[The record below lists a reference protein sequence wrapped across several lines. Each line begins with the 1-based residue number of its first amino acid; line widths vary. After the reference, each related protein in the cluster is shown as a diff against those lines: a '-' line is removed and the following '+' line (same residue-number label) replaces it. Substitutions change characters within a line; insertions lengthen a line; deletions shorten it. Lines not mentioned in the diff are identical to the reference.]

1 MLKAGL
7 MAREYGKLPSEVLG
21 EHRLATGTRFH
32 LDYDI
37 YAATSRHIEEVR
49 EERRE
54 EMDPNSS
61 RVGSPR
67 ERKEMIQEQESRA
80 DQREQ
85 MEQAGMQAPSPE
97 GQLSRLDELK
107 QERQEAKQ
115 MREQA
120 PDPVN
125 APERVD
131 QDG

>member
-7 MAREYGKLPSEVLG
+7 MAREYGKTPTEILG
-21 EHRLATGTRFH
+21 ETHLATGKRFH

-37 YAATSRHIEEVR
+37 YAATSRHIEEKR

-54 EMDPNSS
+54 EMNPDSS

-67 ERKEMIQEQESRA
+67 DRQNMIQDQQSRA
-80 DQREQ
+80 DQRES
-85 MEQAGMQAPSPE
+85 MEQAGMKAPSPD
-97 GQLSRLDELK
+97 GQMSTLKEIKQQRDEARQI
-107 QERQEAKQ
+107 QEQG
-115 MREQA
+115 
-120 PDPVN
+120 P

>member
-1 MLKAGL
+1 
-7 MAREYGKLPSEVLG
+7 MAREYGKTPTEILG
-21 EHRLATGTRFH
+21 ERHLPTGTRFH

-54 EMDPNSS
+54 QMDPDSG

-67 ERKEMIQEQESRA
+67 DRQNMIQDQNSRA
-80 DQREQ
+80 DQRES
-85 MEQAGMQAPSPE
+85 MEQAGMKAPSPD
-97 GQLSRLDELK
+97 GQMSTLDELK
-107 QERQEAKQ
+107 QERAEARQMQEAAQ
-115 MREQA
+115 
-120 PDPVN
+120 DP

>member
-7 MAREYGKLPSEVLG
+7 MAREYGRLPSEILG
-21 EHRLATGTRFH
+21 EHGLPDGKRFH
-32 LDYDI
+32 LDYDV

-49 EERRE
+49 EEKRE
-54 EMDPNSS
+54 EYDPKSS
-61 RVGSPR
+61 RVGSPQ
-67 ERKEMIQEQESRA
+67 ERKNMIREQESRA

-85 MEQAGMQAPSPE
+85 MQQAGMKAPSPE
-97 GQLSRLDELK
+97 GQLSRLEELK

-120 PDPVN
+120 PVPDN

>member
-7 MAREYGKLPSEVLG
+7 MAREYGKLPTEVLG
-21 EHRLATGTRFH
+21 EHHLATGTRFH

-37 YAATSRHIEEVR
+37 YAATSKHIQEKR

-54 EMDPNSS
+54 QMDPNSS

-67 ERKEMIQEQESRA
+67 DRKNMIEDQNQRA
-80 DQREQ
+80 KQRES
-85 MEQAGMQAPSPE
+85 MEQAGMKAPSPD
-97 GQLSRLDELK
+97 GQMSKLQELK
-107 QERQEAKQ
+107 QERREARQIQEQ
-115 MREQA
+115 G
-120 PDPVN
+120 P

>member
-7 MAREYGKLPSEVLG
+7 MAREYGKLPTEILG
-21 EHRLATGTRFH
+21 ERGLPTGTRFH

-37 YAATSRHIEEVR
+37 YAATAQHIEEVR
-49 EERRE
+49 EKRRE

-67 ERKEMIQEQESRA
+67 ERKEMIQDQESRA
-80 DQREQ
+80 KQRES
-85 MEQAGMQAPSPE
+85 MEQAGMKAPSPD
-97 GQLSRLDELK
+97 GQMSTLEDLK
-107 QERQEAKQ
+107 QQRAEARQ
-115 MREQA
+115 MQA
-120 PDPVN
+120 QEP